1 MLFLGF
7 ISGRIFFC
15 QATMMFFC
23 TIANL
28 TIKRPS
34 PGWTPIPRLF
44 NGLEKGAYRHS
55 MPKRLVLQ
63 NSSLGRTRLTQ
74 NVTRGAE
81 KRKKNKE
88 NTLTRLN

>member
-1 MLFLGF
+1 M
-7 ISGRIFFC
+7 IVIH
-15 QATMMFFC
+15 
-23 TIANL
+23 

-74 NVTRGAE
+74 NVTRGADLR
-81 KRKKNKE
+81 RKKQRKYINETKLVSLIDFPIFY
-88 NTLTRLN
+88 N